1 MSSRTT
7 PTVREILHPR
17 SVAVFGASESTD
29 KFGGRIT
36 HYLIRHGFEGRLV
49 PINPSHREVFGRP
62 CVPRI
67 GAAPGPIDVAIL
79 AVPPEVLVPM
89 VEECGQAGV
98 GCCVILTIG
107 FAETDTPEG
116 VAAQARLVELSRR
129 YGIRLVGPNCLGL
142 INPHHHLALTSSVA
156 MEVPALIPGAI
167 GLISQSGAL
176 MVSIHNRAH
185 ASGIGF
191 SACAS
196 LGNQADLEICDF
208 LEYMVEDPLTRA
220 ICLYV
225 EGFKDP
231 MRFLRAAES
240 AQRARK
246 PVIMVKVG
254 RTGPGVRAAKSHTA
268 SLAGDFA
275 VIEAACRER
284 GVILT
289 DDPNDGMVQ
298 AADVLARWGA
308 PRGDGIGV
316 LSPSGGGVSVTADR
330 LTERGLRLAALHPST
345 RDRLRGLL
353 LPPQVNNPLD
363 LGGRLSADIIEN
375 AGQAMAALAA
385 DPDVSALMIML
396 STTPFFAEVT
406 RELAK
411 AALASGKPVVTIVMP
426 GSAADRPREVLRQS
440 GCPFYDRLDDGV
452 RIWEIWTAYW
462 RALQRPAIVPP
473 GDPPRPA
480 GAAEALRRAPAG
492 ALTEPEAKTLI
503 AAYGIPVTPGRM
515 AATGDEA
522 VAVAGAIGYPVALK
536 AVSRRV
542 VHKTEAG
549 AVRLNLAD
557 AASVREA
564 FAAVADA
571 VRRYDP
577 AAVVEGCLVQAMA
590 RAEAEVIVGVRR
602 DPQFGPVVLVGAGG
616 ILAELMRDVQIAL
629 APVSVERAREMLRAL
644 RVWPVLEGLRGRP
657 ALDADAV
664 AEIVSR
670 MSWLGA
676 DLDGRL
682 VDLEANPVLVR
693 RAGEGAVVVDARGA
707 TQGGPSDA

>member
-1 MSSRTT
+1 MSRRTV

-36 HYLIRHGFEGRLV
+36 HYLIKHGFEGRLV
-49 PINPSHREVFGRP
+49 PINPSHRRVFGRP
-62 CVPRI
+62 CHPRI

-107 FAETDTPEG
+107 FAETDTAEG
-116 VAAQARLVELSRR
+116 VAAQARLVELTRR

-231 MRFLRAAES
+231 MRFLRAAEA

-254 RTGPGVRAAKSHTA
+254 RTAPGVRAAKSHTA

-298 AADVLARWGA
+298 AADVLTRWGA

-330 LTERGLRLAALHPST
+330 LTERGLRLATLHPST
-345 RDRLRGLL
+345 RDRLRALL
-353 LPPQVNNPLD
+353 LPPQVNNPID
-363 LGGRLSADIIEN
+363 LGGRLSVDIIEN
-375 AGQAMAALAA
+375 AGRAMAALGG
-385 DPDVSALMIML
+385 DPDVSALLIML
-396 STTPFFAEVT
+396 STTPFYAEVT

-411 AALASGKPVVTIVMP
+411 AALASGKPVVT
-426 GSAADRPREVLRQS
+426 
-440 GCPFYDRLDDGV
+440 
-452 RIWEIWTAYW
+452 
-462 RALQRPAIVPP
+462 
-473 GDPPRPA
+473 
-480 GAAEALRRAPAG
+480 
-492 ALTEPEAKTLI
+492 
-503 AAYGIPVTPGRM
+503 
-515 AATGDEA
+515 
-522 VAVAGAIGYPVALK
+522 
-536 AVSRRV
+536 
-542 VHKTEAG
+542 
-549 AVRLNLAD
+549 
-557 AASVREA
+557 
-564 FAAVADA
+564 
-571 VRRYDP
+571 
-577 AAVVEGCLVQAMA
+577 
-590 RAEAEVIVGVRR
+590 
-602 DPQFGPVVLVGAGG
+602 
-616 ILAELMRDVQIAL
+616 
-629 APVSVERAREMLRAL
+629 
-644 RVWPVLEGLRGRP
+644 
-657 ALDADAV
+657 
-664 AEIVSR
+664 
-670 MSWLGA
+670 
-676 DLDGRL
+676 
-682 VDLEANPVLVR
+682 
-693 RAGEGAVVVDARGA
+693 
-707 TQGGPSDA
+707 